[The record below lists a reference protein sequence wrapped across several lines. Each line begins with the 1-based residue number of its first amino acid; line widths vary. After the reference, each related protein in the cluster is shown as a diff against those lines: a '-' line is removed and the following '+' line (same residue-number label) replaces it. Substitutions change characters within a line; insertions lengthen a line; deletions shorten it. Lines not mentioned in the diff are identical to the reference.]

1 MSRRHSRSCQLGAA
15 TRTNIRRFRDFRL
28 GHPDRLGEHP
38 ARRADDVVSATLILA
53 QKDMIKLRLRDS
65 ADLEC
70 VIRCRPAEVGLWALR
85 PFMTLPQV
93 KCHWLVEST

>member
-1 MSRRHSRSCQLGAA
+1 MLAHLRQHAELHLAGHAHEPKAWRSCQLGAA

-53 QKDMIKLRLRDS
+53 QKDMIKLHLRDT

-70 VIRCRPAEVGLWALR
+70 VIRC
-85 PFMTLPQV
+85 
-93 KCHWLVEST
+93 